1 MNEKIGAHT
10 ALIGANLIYGV
21 TYAVAKQVI
30 PGFMSPFALVMARIL
45 GAGILFWITGLMIPR
60 EKIARKDRPRIFM
73 ASIFGVALNQ
83 SLFLNG
89 LNLTSPI
96 DAAIIMTGVPI
107 LVLVVA
113 RIMLREPITSFKL
126 IGIAVGAT
134 GAILLITYSGR
145 INFGNEHIHGNLM
158 IVGNATSYAV
168 YLVIVKPLLSRYHPV
183 TIMKW
188 IFLSGLILVSLPGIP
203 AFRTVSWNLMPGEIL
218 FSVGFVVVA
227 TTYLAYLLNN
237 YSLRYVKP
245 ITVSIYIYS
254 QPVIASMVA
263 FILGQDVI
271 NIVKV
276 VSALLVF
283 TGVYFVSYS
292 ASRAGRGRD

>member
-1 MNEKIGAHT
+1 MNEKIRAHA

-45 GAGILFWITGLMIPR
+45 GAGILFWITGLMVPR
-60 EKIARKDRPRIFM
+60 EKIARKDRPRIFI

-113 RIMLREPITSFKL
+113 RIILGEPITSFKL
-126 IGIAVGAT
+126 IGIAAGAT

-145 INFGNEHIHGNLM
+145 ISFGNEHTQGNLM

-168 YLVIVKPLLSRYHPV
+168 YLVIVKPLLSKYPDLASQSDNLEWLTTFSVEIRYPGESAIEEDARQAV
-183 TIMKW
+183 TIMESV
-188 IFLSGLILVSLPGIP
+188 ITLIIP
-203 AFRTVSWNLMPGEIL
+203 KIS
-218 FSVGFVVVA
+218 
-227 TTYLAYLLNN
+227 
-237 YSLRYVKP
+237 
-245 ITVSIYIYS
+245 
-254 QPVIASMVA
+254 
-263 FILGQDVI
+263 
-271 NIVKV
+271 
-276 VSALLVF
+276 
-283 TGVYFVSYS
+283 
-292 ASRAGRGRD
+292 